1 LKKKFLNGRDLEG
14 NRIEFAV
21 EGGRFVAG
29 GADES
34 VDLQGRIVLPGFID
48 SHCHI
53 IPMGLDLRKLN
64 LSGLDSRERVLDAVR
79 DWHGRT
85 DPSTWLLAVHYDQTR
100 FSDGAHLTCHDL
112 DRVVPE
118 RPVLLRHSNGHA
130 SVANSAALKR
140 AGVGP
145 ETPDPPGGAY
155 GRDANGA
162 LTGVLLERS
171 HEFVTSK
178 APEPTLEEMTDAVMR
193 AGRRMAQFGI
203 TSATDMMTG
212 RWNLERELLA
222 YHRASQ
228 AGCPV
233 RIRLSMQWGTVLGPR
248 RIDAGRLQ
256 EILSGMD
263 GDRCKAIG
271 LKIFADGAIG
281 SATAAIHGE
290 FTEGGN
296 GTLIYQPERLK
307 GMVMAAHAEGWAVAV
322 HSIGDRSTDH
332 VLDAFEA
339 TGEPSR
345 HRIEHVMLLS
355 DPQIDRLAKLNPLV
369 TMQPEFLMRFPH
381 SYRRQL
387 GHERARGLKRAHS
400 VLKAGLRLSFS
411 SDAPIVNGDPWDGI
425 RTAVDR
431 PEGFDPAEN
440 VGLGTAVRLY
450 TESGA
455 EANGDQAQGGA
466 IRPGAWADFQVYE
479 DNLGE
484 SKPAEVWRA
493 GELVASN

>member
-1 LKKKFLNGRDLEG
+1 MKKKFMNGRDMSG
-14 NRIEFAV
+14 NLVEFAV
-21 EGGRFVAG
+21 EGGRFVDG
-29 GADES
+29 EGPET
-34 VDLQGRIVLPGFID
+34 VDLQKRTVLPGFVD

-53 IPMGLDLRKLN
+53 IPMGLDLQKLN
-64 LSGLDSRERVLDAVR
+64 LSGLGSREQVLDAVLE
-79 DWHGRT
+79 WHSRT
-85 DPSTWLLAVHYDQTR
+85 DSSTWLLAVHYDQTR

-112 DRVVPE
+112 DRVVPD

-155 GRDANGA
+155 GRDANGS

-222 YHRASQ
+222 YHRAAQ
-228 AGCPV
+228 DGCPV
-233 RIRLSMQWGTVLGPR
+233 RLRLSMQWGTVLGPR
-248 RIDAGRLQ
+248 RIEPGRLR
-256 EILSGMD
+256 EILSAMD
-263 GDRCKAIG
+263 EERCKSIG

-290 FTEGGN
+290 FTGGGN
-296 GTLIYQPERLK
+296 GTLIYQPDRLRA
-307 GMVMAAHAEGWAVAV
+307 MVLAAHSEGWAVAV
-322 HSIGDRSTDH
+322 HSIGDRSTDL

-339 TGEPSR
+339 TGEPCR

-355 DPQIDRLAKLNPLV
+355 DRQIDRLARLNPLV
-369 TMQPEFLMRFPH
+369 TMQPEFLMRFRH

-387 GHERARGLKRAHS
+387 GQERAFRLKRARS
-400 VLKAGLRLSFS
+400 VLDAGLRLSFS
-411 SDAPIVNGDPWDGI
+411 SDAPIVPGDPWDGI
-425 RTAVDR
+425 RTATDR
-431 PEGFDPAEN
+431 PEGFDPNEN
-440 VGLGTAVRLY
+440 IELESAVRLY
-450 TESGA
+450 TRAGA
-455 EANGDQAQGGA
+455 QANGDEEWGGE
-466 IRPGAWADFQVYE
+466 ILPGAWADFQVY
-479 DNLGE
+479 DGDPGE
-484 SKPAEVWRA
+484 SGPVEVWRG